1 MTDLASRHA
10 SPDRTA
16 QLLTQEEVRDLM
28 PQLPDWSI
36 EHGRLSRDMRLRNFK
51 EALALVNKI
60 GEVAEAE
67 NHHPDIT
74 IHRWNRVRIE
84 LYTHSV
90 EGLSMND
97 FILAAKITPLYDAA
111 GGRDARSKNSEAL

>member
-1 MTDLASRHA
+1 MSDLASRHA

-16 QLLTQEEVRDLM
+16 TLLSEHEVDDLM
-28 PQLPDWSI
+28 PELPGWSL
-36 EHGRLSRDMRLRNFK
+36 ENGRLTRDMRWRNFK
-51 EALALVNKI
+51 EALAVVNEI
-60 GEVAEAE
+60 GDLAEHE

-97 FILAAKITPLYDAA
+97 FILAAKISQIFAA
-111 GGRDARSKNSEAL
+111 ASRGQAG

>member
-1 MTDLASRHA
+1 MSELASRHA

-16 QLLTQEEVRDLM
+16 KLLSEQEVNDLTSEVSG
-28 PQLPDWSI
+28 WSL
-36 EHGRLSRDMRLRNFK
+36 ENGRLTRDVRLRDFRH
-51 EALALVNKI
+51 ALALVNEI
-60 GEVAEAE
+60 GELAESE
-67 NHHPDIT
+67 NHHPDLT

-97 FILAAKITPLYDAA
+97 FILAAKITQVLTATS
-111 GGRDARSKNSEAL
+111 GGQTA

>member
-16 QLLTQEEVRDLM
+16 QLITQAEADDLM
-28 PQLPDWSI
+28 PELPDWSI

-111 GGRDARSKNSEAL
+111 RARDTPSKNSGAL

>member
-1 MTDLASRHA
+1 MCELADRHA
-10 SPDRTA
+10 IPDRTTE
-16 QLLTQEEVRDLM
+16 LLSEAAVEDLV
-28 PQLPDWSI
+28 PQLPERHI
-36 EHGRLSRDMRLRNFK
+36 EHGRLARDMRLRNFK
-51 EALALVNKI
+51 EALALVNTI

-90 EGLSMND
+90 EGLSMDD
-97 FILAAKITPLYDAA
+97 FILAAKITQLYDAA
-111 GGRDARSKNSEAL
+111 TGHSSGTSAPL